1 MQARAHLGLSWL
13 MGRRAGL
20 CERVDRRF
28 VGPAGL
34 TPDVDVL
41 SSPIAYLAGNFCIDA
56 AYEVYVTIRH
66 SV

>member
-1 MQARAHLGLSWL
+1 